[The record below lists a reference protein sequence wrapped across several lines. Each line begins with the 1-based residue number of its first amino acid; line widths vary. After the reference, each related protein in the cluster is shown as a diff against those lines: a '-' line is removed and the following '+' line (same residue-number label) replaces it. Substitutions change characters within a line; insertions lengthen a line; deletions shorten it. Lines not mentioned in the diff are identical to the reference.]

1 MLHRGTFECSNL
13 KWILMSKAKQP
24 KPLYSLMF
32 SSFQMSIA
40 SILHSKCPNG
50 RKQSLKLNALT
61 MINLLKQL

>member
-1 MLHRGTFECSNL
+1 
-13 KWILMSKAKQP
+13 MSKAKQP